1 MSINSPVFLKSW
13 RGFLLF
19 PLPSKKEAKKE
30 KKNQKHNVKKSAE
43 IKDGIRYEKYLLGI
57 VGTLVLKA

>member
-19 PLPSKKEAKKE
+19 PLPSKKEAKK
-30 KKNQKHNVKKSAE
+30 KKLKTTVKKSAE
-43 IKDGIRYEKYLLGI
+43 YKDDIRYEQYLLGI
-57 VGTLVLKA
+57 IGMSLPKA